1 MPIQIPMP
9 ALSPSIIER
18 LTPTPA
24 ASGSRIF
31 ASPLAKR
38 VAKEAG
44 IDLSH
49 LIGTGPHSRII
60 LVDIEKAKERGILAA
75 KTGVTSP
82 AGGPAYDDVPLSSLR
97 KVVARRLTEA
107 KQTVPHF
114 YLTIDTTIDKLT
126 TLRAE
131 VNASLVAQKSEAKAS
146 LNDFVIKAVALALRR
161 VPAANAS
168 FTNTAI
174 RKYTDVDISV
184 AVATPTGLITPII
197 RRADHKSLVQISA
210 EMKALAIRARDNR
223 LRPEEF
229 QGGTFSISNLGM
241 YGVKQFEAIIN
252 PPQGCIL
259 AVGAGEQR
267 AIVKD
272 GQLAVATQ
280 MSITLSVDHRVVD
293 GAIGAEFL
301 QAFKTLIEA
310 PISLLL

>member
-1 MPIQIPMP
+1 M
-9 ALSPSIIER
+9 L
-18 LTPTPA
+18 LTPSENASALASVSA
-24 ASGSRIF
+24 APPGGRIL

-44 IDLSH
+44 IDLSR
-49 LIGTGPHSRII
+49 LTGTGPRSRII
-60 LVDIEKAKERGILAA
+60 LVDVEKAKKGGIPAA
-75 KTGVTSP
+75 KPGVMSP
-82 AGGPAYDDVPLSSLR
+82 AGGPAYHEVPLNSFH

-114 YLTIDTTIDKLT
+114 YLTTDVTIDKLAA
-126 TLRAE
+126 LRAE
-131 VNASLVAQKSEAKAS
+131 MNSGLAAQKSEVKVS
-146 LNDFVIKAVALALRR
+146 VNDFVIKAVALALRR

-168 FTNTAI
+168 FTETAI
-174 RKYTDVDISV
+174 RAYTDVDISV
-184 AVATPTGLITPII
+184 AVATPNGLITPII
-197 RRADHKSLVQISA
+197 RCADQKGLVQIST
-210 EMKALAIRARDNR
+210 EMSALAIRARENKLKR
-223 LRPEEF
+223 EEF

-252 PPQGCIL
+252 PPQGGIL

-272 GQLAVATQ
+272 GQLAIATQ
-280 MSITLSVDHRVVD
+280 MSITLSADHGVVD

-301 QAFKTLIEA
+301 QAFKSLIEA